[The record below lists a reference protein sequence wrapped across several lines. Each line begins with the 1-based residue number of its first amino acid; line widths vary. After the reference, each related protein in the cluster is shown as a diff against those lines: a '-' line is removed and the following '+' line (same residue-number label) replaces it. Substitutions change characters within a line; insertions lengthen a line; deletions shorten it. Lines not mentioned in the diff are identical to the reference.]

1 MSTITAQTGTIARQF
16 GSFSASIEIPVS
28 GSSSLP
34 TGTTTVKMGSMPVI
48 SQDFDVQE
56 ETGDLSELR
65 TNISEVSIK
74 LFDDLS
80 NDQKLFSYI
89 NEIDAN
95 DDIKIVVTT
104 PSGSDYFV
112 ATKSNCEYDWFS
124 RQITIKARAAI
135 RYDVEITSYDASSF
149 ITDGSGNAD
158 ANLITSKDMI
168 QAFLNSQGISP
179 TTKILGH
186 SFNISKSDINTIPA
200 DTSTRYLV
208 FDSQYVDSYGEA
220 QASVLRMTA
229 VEGAITGTMMGY
241 AFYVRR
247 NFASTSDSDY
257 YADISSSDIK
267 SFGVFFDDRNVRSFE
282 STLGFEDNIVL
293 GGTQITT
300 SVQDPNAVVN
310 SQGTQDI
317 DINYVVNDMN
327 TIFFDVGVT
336 NKWKLATS
344 GSSAL
349 SQSEM
354 DTISSNARSGY
365 NSGLGIGVSYS
376 IKATIFGISTIKPYQ
391 FLNFGSG
398 IHPTISSK
406 KVRPS
411 YIEYDLEND
420 EIKIEGYIIG

>member
-1 MSTITAQTGTIARQF
+1 MSTILAQTGSVTRQF
-16 GSFSASIEIPVS
+16 GTFSASIEMDV
-28 GSSSLP
+28 GGTSSLP

-56 ETGDLSELR
+56 ESGDLSELR
-65 TNISEVSIK
+65 TNISEVSITF
-74 LFDDLS
+74 FDNLG
-80 NDQKLFSYI
+80 NGQKLFSYI
-89 NEIDAN
+89 DELGAN

-104 PSGSDYFV
+104 TSGSDYFV
-112 ATKSNCEYDWFS
+112 ARKSNCEFDWFS
-124 RQITIKARAAI
+124 RKISIKARAAI

-149 ITDGSGNAD
+149 ITDGTGVAD
-158 ANLITSKDMI
+158 ANLITSKDTI
-168 QAFLNSQGISP
+168 QAFLNSQGVSP

-186 SFNISKSDINTIPA
+186 AFDISKTDIDNIPIPS
-200 DTSTRYLV
+200 STRYLV

-220 QASVLRMTA
+220 QAAVLRMSA

-247 NFASTSDSDY
+247 NFSSTSATDY

-282 STLGFEDNIVL
+282 STLGFEDNIVS

-300 SVQDPNAVVN
+300 SVQDPAAVVN
-310 SQGTQDI
+310 SQGVQDI

-327 TIFFDVGVT
+327 TIFYDVGVT
-336 NKWKLATS
+336 NKFKLATS

-349 SQSEM
+349 SQSDM
-354 DTISSNARSGY
+354 DTISDNARDGY

-376 IKATIFGISTIKPYQ
+376 VKATVFGISTIRPYQ

-398 IHPTISSK
+398 IHPTISGK

-420 EIKIEGYIIG
+420 EIKIEGYFIG